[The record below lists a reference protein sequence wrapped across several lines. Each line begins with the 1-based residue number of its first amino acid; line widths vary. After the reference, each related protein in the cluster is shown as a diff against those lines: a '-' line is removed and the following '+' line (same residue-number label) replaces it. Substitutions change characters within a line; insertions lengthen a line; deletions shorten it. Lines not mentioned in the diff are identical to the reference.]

1 MWACGDA
8 ALWGIGGVIVKA
20 ACGPGPSMSN
30 PPIMTKADERAKRLA
45 DALRENLRR
54 RKAQLPSEETPPRP
68 KREDE
73 PDGPDGELL

>member
-1 MWACGDA
+1 MGNRRRDCQ
-8 ALWGIGGVIVKA
+8 GGLQASRLEVY
-20 ACGPGPSMSN
+20 
-30 PPIMTKADERAKRLA
+30 PPVMTKADERAKRLA

-54 RKAQLPSEETPPRP
+54 RKAQPLSAETPPRP